1 MSAISNIDKI
11 YPTEELQLAA
21 TTMKMVKKLHLV
33 LTYSLVSV
41 ALLIHY
47 FMLFHHDG
55 DASVVNFIPDRGDFG
70 AGWLRGGREI
80 DDGGWN
86 PSDGW
91 YDEES
96 RRLERPSVARE
107 KKKLE
112 QEKRAAE
119 VSV

>member
-1 MSAISNIDKI
+1 
-11 YPTEELQLAA
+11 
-21 TTMKMVKKLHLV
+21 MKMVKKLHLV

-55 DASVVNFIPDRGDFG
+55 GRDASLVSFIPDRGDFG
-70 AGWLRGGREI
+70 AGWLRGREEEG
-80 DDGGWN
+80 DGGWN

>member
-1 MSAISNIDKI
+1 
-11 YPTEELQLAA
+11 
-21 TTMKMVKKLHLV
+21 MKMVKKLHLV

-55 DASVVNFIPDRGDFG
+55 GHGDASIVNFIPNRGDFG
-70 AGWLRGGREI
+70 AGWLRRGRGGEP

-96 RRLERPSVARE
+96 GRLERPPVASAE
-107 KKKLE
+107 KKAVLGDDDR
-112 QEKRAAE
+112 KRG
-119 VSV
+119 